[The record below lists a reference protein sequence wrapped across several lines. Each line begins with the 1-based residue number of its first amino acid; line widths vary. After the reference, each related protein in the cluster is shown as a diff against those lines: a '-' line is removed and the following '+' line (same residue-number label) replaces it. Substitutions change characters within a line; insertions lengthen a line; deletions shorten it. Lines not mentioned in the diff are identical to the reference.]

1 MTNMMIRAVEELACE
16 YSRFYLLLTARD
28 RLLAV
33 RLVLDRIQ
41 RDCKPRCYYVG
52 IETRREKTDC

>member
-1 MTNMMIRAVEELACE
+1 MIRAVEELACE

-33 RLVLDRIQ
+33 RLVLDLIQ
-41 RDCKPRCYYVG
+41 RDCKPRCYYIG

>member
-1 MTNMMIRAVEELACE
+1 MMIAVEEFACE

-33 RLVLDRIQ
+33 RLVLGLIQ
-41 RDCKPRCYYVG
+41 RDCKRRSYYIG
-52 IETRREKTDC
+52 IETRREKTDR